1 MLNTLP
7 YHLLPIGVAWDEAF
21 NRLGITIIPA
31 GPGNSELQTRII
43 HDLKVTGYA
52 GTPSFLMTIIRR
64 AEELEDALS
73 RFPAIYRFQAVVDR
87 VTHRDELTLNIEPG
101 EEVDR
106 EKLLQGLH
114 KAIQET

>member
-1 MLNTLP
+1 MRGETGEVVVTVSSETYPLIRSGTDDLS
-7 YHLLPIGVAWDEAF
+7 YYTDEPCPCGRTSP
-21 NRLGITIIPA
+21 RLV
-31 GPGNSELQTRII
+31 RI
-43 HDLKVTGYA
+43 LGRVGEAVKA
-52 GTPSFLMTIIRR
+52 RR
-64 AEELEDALS
+64 LFVHGRELEDALS